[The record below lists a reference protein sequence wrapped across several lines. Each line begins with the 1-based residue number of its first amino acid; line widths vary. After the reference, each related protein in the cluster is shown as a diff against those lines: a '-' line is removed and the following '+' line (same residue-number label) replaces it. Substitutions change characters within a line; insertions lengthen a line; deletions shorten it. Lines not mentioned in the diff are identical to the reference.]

1 MSHFLNRLIHFALPS
16 ERFSEGH
23 GVTTGEDRKWEDAYR
38 NRWSHD
44 KIVRSTHGV
53 NCTGSCSWKIYVKGG
68 IVTWETQQ
76 TDYPRTRWDMPNH
89 EPRGCARG
97 ASYSWYLYSANR
109 VKYPM
114 VRARLLERWRAAL
127 AVHADPVDAWAS
139 IVENDEARR
148 DYQQVR
154 GMGGFVRSSWE
165 EVNRLVAAANVYTIK
180 RHGPDRIIGFS
191 PIPAMS
197 MVSYAAGSRYLS
209 LIGGVCMSFYDWYCD
224 LPPAS
229 PQVWGEQ
236 TDVPESADWYNST
249 FIIAWGSN
257 VPQTRTP
264 DAHFFTEVRYKGAKT
279 VAITPDYSEVAKL
292 ADLWLH
298 PKQGTDAALA
308 MAMGHV
314 VLTEFFFRKRSAYFD
329 DYVRRYTDMPM
340 LVMLKRHTLPDGRT
354 TLVPD
359 RYLRASDFEGQLE
372 QTNNPEWKT
381 VAFDRTG
388 RVVLPNGSI
397 GFRWGAEGR
406 DDVGKWNLEERDA
419 QSGQHASLK
428 LSVLEDTPQPHEIV
442 DVAFPYFGGEHNPH
456 FPSNEQSGRISMARV
471 PAVRVGLA
479 NPNEDGAHEAFVA
492 TVFDLQAAQ
501 YGVDR
506 GLGSGAASYDD
517 DAAYTPAWA
526 ESITGVSRSQ
536 IVALAR
542 QFAENADKTH
552 GKSMVIIGAAMN
564 HWYHAD
570 MNYRG
575 VINLL
580 MMCGCIGR
588 SGGGWAH
595 YVGQEKLR
603 PQTGW
608 TALAFALDWARP
620 PRQMNSTSFFY
631 AHTDQWR
638 YEKLTPDEIVSPLA
652 DASRFGASMIDYN
665 VRAERMG
672 WLPSAPQLKTN
683 PLHLADMAAAAGKDV
698 RAFVA
703 QGLTD
708 GSLQMSCEDPDAPEN
723 WPRNMFVWRSNLLGS
738 SGKGH
743 EYFCKHLLGT
753 SNGVQGKDLGP
764 SDAKPQ
770 EVDWHDQA
778 PEGKLDLL
786 VTLDF
791 RMSTTCLYS
800 DIVLPTASWYEKND
814 LNTSDMHPFIHPLSA
829 AVDPVWQSRSDWEIY
844 KGFAKAFSE
853 VCGTHLGEEKDV
865 VMTPL
870 MHDTPAELAQ
880 PFDVREWHK
889 GECSLVPGKTAPQV
903 SVVERDYPN
912 LYKRFTA
919 LGPLMTQVGNGG
931 KGIAWQTQAEVKQ
944 LGELNGV
951 TQDAG
956 VTQGMPRIVSDID
969 ACEVI
974 LQLAPETNGHVAV
987 KAWEALS
994 KATGRDHAHLALP
1007 REDEKIR
1014 YRDVQAQPRKI
1025 ISSPTWSGIES
1036 ETVSYNAGYTN
1047 VYELIPWRTLTG
1059 RQQFYQD
1066 HPWMI
1071 AFGEGFSSYR
1081 PPVDLKATD
1090 LMNGVKPNGNPEIV
1104 LNFITPHQKW
1114 GIHSTYSDNLLMLT
1128 LNRGGPVV
1136 WLSEDDARSAGI
1148 EDNDWIELFNV
1159 NGAIAARA
1167 VVSQRVKNGMVLMY
1181 HAQEKIINTPG
1192 SEITGVRGG
1201 IHNSV
1206 TRIVLK
1212 PTHMIGGY
1220 AQLSYGFNYYGTI
1233 GTNRDEFVVVR
1244 KMRRVDWLDEPA
1256 AAQSAAQTQGVEQ

>member
-1 MSHFLNRLIHFALPS
+1 MSHFLDRLTHFRLPT
-16 ERFSEGH
+16 ETFADGH
-23 GVTTGEDRKWEDAYR
+23 GKVTGEDRTWEDSYR
-38 NRWSHD
+38 NRWAHD

-68 IVTWETQQ
+68 IVAWETQQ
-76 TDYPRTRWDMPNH
+76 TDYPRTRADLPNH

-109 VKYPM
+109 LKYPM
-114 VRARLLERWRAAL
+114 VRGRLIERWRAAL
-127 AVHADPVDAWAS
+127 KLAKSPVDAWAS
-139 IVENDEARR
+139 IVEDASARR
-148 DYQQVR
+148 DYQKVR
-154 GMGGFVRSSWE
+154 GMGGFVRSNWE
-165 EVNRLVAAANVYTIK
+165 EVNQLIAAANIYTIK
-180 RHGPDRIIGFS
+180 THGPDRVVGFS

-209 LIGGVCMSFYDWYCD
+209 LIGGVCLSFYDWYCD

-229 PQVWGEQ
+229 PQIWGEQ
-236 TDVPESADWYNST
+236 TDVPESADWYNSNY
-249 FIIAWGSN
+249 IIAWGSN

-279 VAITPDYSEVAKL
+279 VAVTPDYSEVAKL
-292 ADLWLH
+292 CDLWLH
-298 PKQGTDAALA
+298 PKQGTDAAVA

-314 VLTEFFFRKRSAYFD
+314 ALKEFYVNRRSAYFD
-329 DYVRRYTDMPM
+329 DYARRYTD
-340 LVMLKRHTLPDGRT
+340 LPLLLRLEQKVLADGSKV
-354 TLVPD
+354 LAPG
-359 RYLRASDFEGQLE
+359 RYVRASDFADRLGQD
-372 QTNNPEWKT
+372 NNADWKT
-381 VAFDRTG
+381 VAFDAQGKT
-388 RVVLPNGSI
+388 VLPNGSI
-397 GFRWGAEGR
+397 GFRWGPDGR
-406 DDVGKWNLEERDA
+406 ADAGKWNLEAKEAR
-419 QSGQHASLK
+419 QNTEVKLK
-428 LSVLEDTPQPHEIV
+428 LSVLEDLAQVHEV
-442 DVAFPYFGGEHNPH
+442 VEVAFPYFAGADSPH
-456 FPSNEQSGRISMARV
+456 FPSNPQQGELNRAKV
-471 PAVRVGLA
+471 PAVRLRQA
-479 NPNEDGAHEAFVA
+479 DGSEALVA
-492 TVFDLQAAQ
+492 TVFDLQVAQ
-501 YGVDR
+501 YGIDI
-506 GLGSGAASYDD
+506 GLGSGAKDYDD
-517 DAAYTPAWA
+517 DYPYTPAWQ
-526 ESITGVSRSQ
+526 EKITGVPRDQ
-536 IVALAR
+536 VITVAR
-542 QFAENADKTH
+542 QFADNADKTH
-552 GKSMVIIGAAMN
+552 GKSMIIIGAAMN

-580 MMCGCIGR
+580 MMCGCVGQ

-608 TALAFALDWARP
+608 TALAFALDWIRP
-620 PRQMNSTSFFY
+620 PRQQNATSFFY

-638 YEKLTPDEIVSPLA
+638 YEKLGVDEVLSPLA
-652 DASRFGASMIDYN
+652 DKKAFGGSFIDYN

-683 PLHLADMAAAAGKDV
+683 PLKVVKDAQAAGLDPKDYTV
-698 RAFVA
+698 RA
-703 QGLTD
+703 LKD
-708 GSLQMSCEDPDAPEN
+708 GSLEMSCEDPDAPQN
-723 WPRNMFVWRSNLLGS
+723 WPRNLFVWRSNLLGS

-753 SNGVQGKDLGP
+753 ENGVQGKDLGK
-764 SDAKPQ
+764 DEAKPT
-770 EVDWHDQA
+770 EVKWHEHA

-829 AVDPVWQSRSDWEIY
+829 AIDPVWQARSDWEIY

-853 VCGTHLGEEKDV
+853 LCAGHLGVEKEV
-865 VMTPL
+865 VLTPL

-880 PFDVREWHK
+880 PFDVKEWKK
-889 GECSLVPGKTAPQV
+889 GQCELVPGKTAPQIAV
-903 SVVERDYPN
+903 LERDYPGV
-912 LYKRFTA
+912 YKRFTS
-919 LGPLMTQVGNGG
+919 LGPLMGKVGNGG
-931 KGIAWQTQAEVKQ
+931 KGIAWNTQTEVQQ
-944 LGELNGV
+944 LGELNGL
-951 TQDAG
+951 DAEG
-956 VTQGMPRIVSDID
+956 RPRIVSDID

-994 KATGRDHAHLALP
+994 KATGREHAHLALH

-1025 ISSPTWSGIES
+1025 ISSPTWSGLES
-1036 ETVSYNAGYTN
+1036 EKVSYNAGYTN
-1047 VYELIPWRTLTG
+1047 VHELIPWRTLTG

-1081 PPVDLKATD
+1081 PPVDLKTTSGIH
-1090 LMNGVKPNGNPEIV
+1090 NIKPNGNTEIL

-1128 LNRGGPVV
+1128 LNRGGPVI
-1136 WLSEDDARSAGI
+1136 WLSEEDARRAGI
-1148 EDNDWIELFNV
+1148 EDNDWVELFNI

-1167 VVSQRVKNGMVLMY
+1167 VVSQRVNPGMTMMY

-1206 TRIVLK
+1206 TRIAIK

-1244 KMRRVDWLDEPA
+1244 KMKKVDWLDTPRDDHLA
-1256 AAQSAAQTQGVEQ
+1256 KAYQSQGENP